1 MKINLYN
8 EHEVNEYFCNELADN
23 WERIN
28 IKIINNKFVFDSAV
42 NYHTK
47 LLKRGVSS
55 KSQKYWDLVDRYIYK
70 YHKEELAKYFSM
82 DN

>member
-47 LLKRGVSS
+47 LLKRGISS
-55 KSQKYWDLVDRYIYK
+55 KSQNIYL
-70 YHKEELAKYFSM
+70 YQ
-82 DN
+82 

>member
-8 EHEVNEYFCNELADN
+8 EHEVNEYFCNKLADN

-47 LLKRGVSS
+47 LLKRGISS
-55 KSQKYWDLVDRYIYK
+55 KSQKYWDLIDEQLYKKHKDR
-70 YHKEELAKYFSM
+70 LAKYFSF

>member
-47 LLKRGVSS
+47 LIKKR
-55 KSQKYWDLVDRYIYK
+55 
-70 YHKEELAKYFSM
+70 F
-82 DN
+82 

>member
-8 EHEVNEYFCNELADN
+8 EYEVYEYFCNELADN

-28 IKIINNKFVFDSAV
+28 IKIINNKFVFESAI
-42 NYHTK
+42 NYLTK
-47 LLKRGVSS
+47 LLKRGISS

-82 DN
+82 NN